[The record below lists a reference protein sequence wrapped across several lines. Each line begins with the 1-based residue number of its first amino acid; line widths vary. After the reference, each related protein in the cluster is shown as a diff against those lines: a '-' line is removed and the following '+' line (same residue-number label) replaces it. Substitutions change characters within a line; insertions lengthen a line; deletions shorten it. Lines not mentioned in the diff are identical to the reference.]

1 MKRSRNFALAVRT
14 STDIDHCCRQV
25 LRSLNE
31 TLSSGVS
38 LKKKPLLAHSRSKR
52 PLPISNQGEAH
63 DRTASSFQ
71 TSAISEAAPVEPR
84 EKLAARSEFDKSRLS
99 AKSKRINLEEMDKRS
114 SKPSEITKS
123 GTSW

>member
-25 LRSLNE
+25 LRSLNG

-38 LKKKPLLAHSRSKR
+38 SKKKPLLAHSRSKR
-52 PLPISNQGEAH
+52 PLPISNQGEPH

-71 TSAISEAAPVEPR
+71 TSPTSETTPVGPR
-84 EKLAARSEFDKSRLS
+84 EKLAGRSEFDESR
-99 AKSKRINLEEMDKRS
+99 
-114 SKPSEITKS
+114 P
-123 GTSW
+123 

>member
-1 MKRSRNFALAVRT
+1 MKRSRNSALAVRT

-25 LRSLNE
+25 LRTLNG

-52 PLPISNQGEAH
+52 PLPISDQGEAS

-71 TSAISEAAPVEPR
+71 TRPISEAAPVRAR
-84 EKLAARSEFDKSRLS
+84 EKLAGRSEFDQSR
-99 AKSKRINLEEMDKRS
+99 
-114 SKPSEITKS
+114 P
-123 GTSW
+123 